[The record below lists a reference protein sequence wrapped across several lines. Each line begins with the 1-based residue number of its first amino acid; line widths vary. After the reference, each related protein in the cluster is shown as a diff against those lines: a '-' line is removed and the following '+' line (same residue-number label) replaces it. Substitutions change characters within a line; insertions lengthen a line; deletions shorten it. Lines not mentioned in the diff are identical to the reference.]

1 MTISSSIVPHLPYLR
16 RFARAVSGN
25 QTSGDAYALATLE
38 AIVADTEALSKD
50 LEPRVALYQVFLRV
64 WGSVAFGAEDR
75 SRGDSQL
82 QPPNPTSI
90 GLQRGVE
97 RLEALTPRSRVAFV
111 LSAIEGFGTEQIALA
126 LGCAPKDAEALLH
139 RASIEISHQI
149 ATDVLIVEDEPIIA
163 MDIEALVESLGHRVT
178 EVARTHAEALAAV
191 RRRRP
196 GLILADVQLA
206 DGSSGIN
213 AVHEILSSFRVPVIF
228 ITAYPE
234 RLLTGERPEPTFLI
248 SKPFRHEMVKA
259 VISQALFFDQKASA
273 PEKIAGSAG

>member
-1 MTISSSIVPHLPYLR
+1 MTISSSIAPHLPYLR

-38 AIVADTEALSKD
+38 AIVADTEALRKD

-75 SRGDSQL
+75 SGGDFQL
-82 QPPNPTSI
+82 HPLNPTSI

-111 LSAIEGFGTEQIALA
+111 LSAIEGFSTEQIALA
-126 LGCAPKDAEALLH
+126 LGCAPKDAEDLLH

-273 PEKIAGSAG
+273 PEKIVGSAG